1 MSITP
6 DIVFSEIQKGIAAD
20 PSVFSKINGVFL
32 FKIGDK
38 QWTLDVKN
46 APGGVKSGS
55 HGAVDCTIIIAEP
68 DFINLMTGK
77 ANGQNLF
84 MQGKLKI
91 QGNMGLAMKL
101 DKIPKVSSSASS
113 AAPAAAASASSSSS
127 GSPTEQIFSDLGKR
141 IAANP
146 SLLQQIG
153 GIYQFNLTSGGKTT
167 SWTVDIKNAPGSVK
181 QGAGKADCTLT
192 TSEEDFV
199 GMMSGKLNSQQLFM
213 QGKLKIA
220 GNMGLAM
227 KLNKIQQ
234 AKASL

>member
-1 MSITP
+1 
-6 DIVFSEIQKGIAAD
+6 VKYKKGISAD
-20 PSVFSKINGVFL
+20 PSTISKINGVFL
-32 FKIGDK
+32 FKIGEK
-38 QWTLDVKN
+38 QWTLDLKN
-46 APGGVKSGS
+46 APGGVKSGAQ
-55 HGAVDCTIIIAEP
+55 GTTDCTIIVAES
-68 DFINLMTGK
+68 DFVNLMTGK

-101 DKIPKVSSSASS
+101 DKIPKVRGEDK
-113 AAPAAAASASSSSS
+113 PAASGPAASSSSS
-127 GSPTEQIFSDLGKR
+127 SSSGGSPTDQVFSELGKR

-146 SLLQQIG
+146 SLIQQIG
-153 GIYQFNLTSGGKTT
+153 GIYQFNLSSGGKTT

-192 TSEEDFV
+192 SSEEDFV

-227 KLNKIQQ
+227 KLNKLQQ
-234 AKASL
+234 AKAAL